1 MHYNGDLEQKRALIS
16 ALKLLH
22 KKGVSDEQLEH
33 AITKAR
39 RNGKIR
45 GFQRDAGASVSRA
58 TIQRYREKYD
68 AETAKMKHSS
78 AGLMFNFLL
87 QSKEFETP
95 LLIDSMLTDTT
106 HKLSPL
112 ISHFLDNFGAR
123 KGMYDDEVLDSLVGT
138 FHVYRKAWS
147 SIESKTYIRSIL
159 KFERHGNALIYTDE
173 QEYFDPVSNTKVNQS
188 DTGFVVPFN
197 MNVVMVGRGN
207 NNELLKFGT
216 LHGFAPYPNG
226 VEQLEAF
233 YGIYLVIYSTW
244 QQLGTT
250 LYAKRVPADKARSE
264 FYNEGELDAD
274 IERRLLS
281 EIKKQAETQL

>member
-1 MHYNGDLEQKRALIS
+1 M
-16 ALKLLH
+16 
-22 KKGVSDEQLEH
+22 QLEY
-33 AITKAR
+33 AIVKAR
-39 RNGKIR
+39 REGKIR
-45 GFQRDAGASVSRA
+45 GFKRDGGARVSRA
-58 TIQRYREKYD
+58 TIERYRDQYN
-68 AETAKMKHSS
+68 AETSKMKHNS

-87 QSKEFETP
+87 QSEEFETP
-95 LLIDSMLTDTT
+95 LLMDSILTDTS

-112 ISHFLDNFGAR
+112 ISHFVDNFGAK
-123 KGMYDDEVLDSLVGT
+123 KGMYDKEVLKSLVGT

-173 QEYFDPVSNTKVNQS
+173 QEYFDPVSDTEVNQS

-197 MNVVMVGRGN
+197 MNVVMIGRGN
-207 NNELLKFGT
+207 NNELLKFGA

-226 VEQLEAF
+226 VEQLDSF
-233 YGIYLVIYSTW
+233 YGIYLVIYGMW

-250 LYAKRVPADKARSE
+250 IYAKRVPTDKARSE
-264 FYNEGELDAD
+264 FYSEGELDAD
-274 IERRLLS
+274 IERRLLT